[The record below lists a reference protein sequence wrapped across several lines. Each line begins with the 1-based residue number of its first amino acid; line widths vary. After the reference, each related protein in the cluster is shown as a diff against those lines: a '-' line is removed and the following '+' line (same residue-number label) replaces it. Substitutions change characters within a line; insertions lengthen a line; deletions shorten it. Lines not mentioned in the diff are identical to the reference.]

1 MPGVVD
7 RLASATPDW
16 LLAATPPG
24 IAALVVA
31 TLIGAEPAG
40 SPLRSVARVACP
52 LGLAAYALTTFMLP
66 RVAPWRSVTVRG
78 GPWLSVA
85 ASDTHRCFATAPS
98 VGRKYAPV
106 TTSSPASMTEV

>member
-66 RVAPWRSVTVRG
+66 RVAPCVLCAR
-78 GPWLSVA
+78 
-85 ASDTHRCFATAPS
+85 ASPR
-98 VGRKYAPV
+98 RQ
-106 TTSSPASMTEV
+106 SSLCARQ